1 MAAFLKKTNQAL
13 SEMTT
18 QARKVVSPVTALER
32 SPVQNVIADQLEKNG
47 LVGLVDGNA
56 EDDYKRYFGPEE
68 VVYMWKHCSLRA
80 SNGSRV
86 YMPGCLFFTDCCL
99 AFHSR
104 FVEARAN
111 FGEDTCVQIQWQT
124 VDVVAP
130 GSSGVSVD
138 VTLVDGT
145 LYHFTGLSSKT
156 ATIKWITTMKDIIKA
171 FKSLWNDEPGE
182 TKGTGNAAEGDVED
196 EEDDR
201 KIRWKDGRRYEG
213 DLDGRTPHGFGT
225 LTYKNGNQYTG
236 GWNRG
241 KMEGNGV
248 YTTIDGDRYEG
259 SFFGG
264 TKHGEGEE
272 VNAFTGAG
280 FKGTFSRGRKHGF
293 GALTYEDSGSYVGTF
308 EYDHLH
314 GLG

>member
-213 DLDGRTPHGFGT
+213 D
-225 LTYKNGNQYTG
+225 
-236 GWNRG
+236 
-241 KMEGNGV
+241 
-248 YTTIDGDRYEG
+248 RYEG